1 MLRTDLLAYTGDDL
15 ETCGVLCRSFD
26 SSSDS
31 KVPTATSQV
40 SEQIPTDIFPT
51 VKDKSQLGAKV
62 PLKIKSEIS
71 LKRSSSPEASQP
83 SKKRNS
89 DNIWIELSS
98 DNGNNTALG
107 GNSSQ
112 SGNCGKVSQCSYSV
126 TVSTNENSSEASR
139 KVTSNLIPTTVV
151 SVTVLFRSK

>member
-26 SSSDS
+26 SSCDS

-40 SEQIPTDIFPT
+40 SEQIPT
-51 VKDKSQLGAKV
+51 VNEKSQLGAKV

>member
-26 SSSDS
+26 SSCDS

-40 SEQIPTDIFPT
+40 SEQIPT
-51 VKDKSQLGAKV
+51 VNEKSQLGAKV

-98 DNGNNTALG
+98 DNGNNTPLG

>member
-26 SSSDS
+26 SSCDS

-40 SEQIPTDIFPT
+40 SEQIPT
-51 VKDKSQLGAKV
+51 VNEKSQLGAKV

-89 DNIWIELSS
+89 DDIWIELSS

-151 SVTVLFRSK
+151 SVTVLFRSE

>member
-26 SSSDS
+26 SSCDS

-40 SEQIPTDIFPT
+40 SEQIPT
-51 VKDKSQLGAKV
+51 VNEKSQLGAKV

-71 LKRSSSPEASQP
+71 LKRSSSPEARQP

>member
-26 SSSDS
+26 TSCDS

-40 SEQIPTDIFPT
+40 SEQIPT
-51 VKDKSQLGAKV
+51 VNEKSQLGAKV